1 MVYHPPLLTV
11 TISAVVFTYW
21 WLPFPS
27 SILPY
32 ESLFQY
38 KNKLALGLSGWPSD
52 WDAELSMQGAQV
64 QSLVGELRSHMLPG
78 TVGKKGEC
86 Y

>member
-52 WDAELSMQGAQV
+52 WGAELSMQGAQV

>member
-1 MVYHPPLLTV
+1 MVYPPPLLTV

-27 SILPY
+27 SILQY
-32 ESLFQY
+32 ESEFQY
-38 KNKLALGLSGWPSD
+38 KNKLALGLSCWFSD

-64 QSLVGELRSHMLPG
+64 RSLVGELRSHMLHG
-78 TVGKKGEC
+78 TVGEKGEC